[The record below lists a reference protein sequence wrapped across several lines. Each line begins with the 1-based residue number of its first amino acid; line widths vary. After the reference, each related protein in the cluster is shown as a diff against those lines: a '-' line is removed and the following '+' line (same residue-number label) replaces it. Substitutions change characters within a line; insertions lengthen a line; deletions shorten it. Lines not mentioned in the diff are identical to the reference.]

1 MRVSGWVNVDKTKES
16 CRCFVCNCYYFLTI
30 NFRFQPMQKAMSF
43 NKLAI
48 VSFKGNY
55 YRINFG
61 TRVKMKP

>member
-1 MRVSGWVNVDKTKES
+1 MCLDELMLIKPKSHAGVLFATV
-16 CRCFVCNCYYFLTI
+16 I
-30 NFRFQPMQKAMSF
+30 RFQPMQKAMSF